1 MRAPHFAPAPALRRR
16 QVPLQCT
23 AALLATV
30 FWASVACAA
39 PEGGT
44 TAAPLKS
51 KQSIAAQRL
60 FKAIQGVD
68 WNRAEQGSLRNM
80 IEGDVRDAGLEFTQF
95 ESANPI
101 PADPGVRLVA
111 TLKTCIR
118 LDAWAGTLGNPDSVS
133 VLLIHSIETVADKE
147 RIQAFVTGAERRSGP
162 VVAAAYLIPGQSNYS
177 LTLHGSNECF
187 DSIRVSKQTS

>member
-30 FWASVACAA
+30 FWTSVACAA
-39 PEGGT
+39 AEGGS
-44 TAAPLKS
+44 TAAPVES

-60 FKAIQGVD
+60 FKAIQGAD
-68 WNRAEQGSLRNM
+68 WNRAEQGGLRKL
-80 IEGDVRDAGLEFTQF
+80 IEGDVRNSGLEFTQF
-95 ESANPI
+95 ESGNPI

-118 LDAWAGTLGNPDSVS
+118 LDVWAGTLGNPDSVT
-133 VLLIHSIETVADKE
+133 VLLTHALETVTDKE
-147 RIQAFVTGAERRSGP
+147 RIQAFVTGAERRFGP
-162 VVAAAYLIPGQSNYS
+162 VVAATYPIPGQSNYA
-177 LTLHGSNECF
+177 LTMHGTNECF
-187 DSIRVSKQTS
+187 DSIRISKQTS